1 MLSLGKNLEQAVAQF
16 HCALQ
21 HTNSEPLR
29 LFISLNLAIAYIK
42 IGPGKESEV
51 SKLVNTLLCYIQCS
65 MFSCQH
71 WFHLSNQT
79 RSHCKQ

>member
-21 HTNSEPLR
+21 HTNMEPLR

-42 IGPGKESEV
+42 IGPSKESEV
-51 SKLVNTLLCYIQCS
+51 RQSSYSDMTVLIQHLVP
-65 MFSCQH
+65 
-71 WFHLSNQT
+71 
-79 RSHCKQ
+79 

>member
-16 HCALQ
+16 HSALQ

-29 LFISLNLAIAYIK
+29 LFISVNLAIAYIK

-51 SKLVNTLLCYIQCS
+51 RNLVNTLLHY
-65 MFSCQH
+65 
-71 WFHLSNQT
+71 L
-79 RSHCKQ
+79 